1 MNRSSASV
9 TALALTWMCAR
20 GVAAGAA
27 TATTPAPPST
37 PPPAPAPT
45 PPTPGSARG
54 APVVRTPLPAAR
66 TVDAILAD
74 AVEAIGGA
82 AALGR
87 HRSLRTKM
95 EITFKGLGIT
105 GTAAHTASV
114 GDKALT
120 VTEIP
125 SLASTR
131 EGSDGTRFWSED
143 PINGLRML
151 DGAEAE
157 QARIEGSWNPELRM
171 KELFEKIEAKNERT
185 GDTGYL
191 ECLFLTPKLAPMM
204 TNCFDPKTH
213 LLAMQKGLRSGPQG
227 DMPFTAR
234 LSDWRKVDDIKMAY
248 ATDMQVGPL
257 AFTGRV
263 TSVEMDVP
271 VDAHLFDVPR
281 VPGPQGARAG
291 VGSAATS
298 GTPGR
303 TRGKTGG
310 KPDGTAK
317 R

>member
-1 MNRSSASV
+1 MNRFSASV

-20 GVAAGAA
+20 GVAGGA
-27 TATTPAPPST
+27 TAAPPST
-37 PPPAPAPT
+37 PLPAPT
-45 PPTPGSARG
+45 PAAAAGSARG
-54 APVVRTPLPAAR
+54 APVVLSPLPAAR

-74 AVEAIGGA
+74 AVAAIGGT

-105 GTAAHTASV
+105 GTAAHTGSV

-191 ECLFLTPKLAPMM
+191 ECLLLTPKLAPAM

-213 LLAMQKGLRSGPQG
+213 LLAMQKGVRAGPQG

-248 ATDMQVGPL
+248 ATEMQVGPL
-257 AFTGRV
+257 SFTGRV

-271 VDAHLFDVPR
+271 VDAHVFEVPR
-281 VPGPQGARAG
+281 VAGSQGARAVG
-291 VGSAATS
+291 GSAAT
-298 GTPGR
+298 PGR
-303 TRGKTGG
+303 PRGKPDGKPGG

>member
-1 MNRSSASV
+1 MISLL
-9 TALALTWMCAR
+9 ALASLTFALSS
-20 GVAAGAA
+20 
-27 TATTPAPPST
+27 TTPTAPR
-37 PPPAPAPT
+37 AE
-45 PPTPGSARG
+45 
-54 APVVRTPLPAAR
+54 TPLPPAR

-74 AVEAIGGA
+74 VVAALGGP

-87 HRSLRTKM
+87 HRSLHTRI

-105 GTAAHTASV
+105 GTAEHYGAV

-120 VTEIP
+120 ITAIP
-125 SLASTR
+125 NLASSR

-191 ECLFLTPKLAPMM
+191 ECLLLTPKLAPAM

-213 LLAMQKGLRSGPQG
+213 LLAMQKGVRAGPQG

-248 ATDMQVGPL
+248 ATEMQVGPL
-257 AFTGRV
+257 SFTGRV

-271 VDAHLFDVPR
+271 VDAHVFEVPR
-281 VPGPQGARAG
+281 VAGSQGARAVG
-291 VGSAATS
+291 GSAAT
-298 GTPGR
+298 PGR
-303 TRGKTGG
+303 PRGKPDGKPGG